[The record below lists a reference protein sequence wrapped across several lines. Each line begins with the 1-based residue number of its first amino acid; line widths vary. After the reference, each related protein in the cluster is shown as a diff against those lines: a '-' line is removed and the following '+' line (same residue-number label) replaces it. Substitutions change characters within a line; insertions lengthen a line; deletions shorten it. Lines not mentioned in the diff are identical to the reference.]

1 MSMTM
6 VEAINE
12 VVETVQ
18 EFPMSGALR
27 PSRQDPVDTTSI
39 YARAEEFI
47 DRESM
52 RIQAHG
58 YPENTDLCRP
68 FTPATDRV
76 TLPQNVLRVRAAGP
90 DAHRTL
96 VIREEVV
103 DEPVYDEQGNQT
115 GTTPVPYRRLY
126 DANRQTFSAGTGPV
140 FLDAVILLDVE
151 DLPRT
156 LQDVVVGSAKMKF
169 QRRMQ
174 GSQLADQQL
183 MMEYMQAE
191 AVVDRN
197 KAKDDAMLFNLRPM
211 VPGMGGGEQ
220 RQES

>member
-12 VVETVQ
+12 VVETVM
-18 EFPMSGALR
+18 EFPMSGTLR
-27 PSRQDPVDTTSI
+27 PSQQFPPDATSV

-47 DRESM
+47 SRESM

-58 YPENTDLCRP
+58 FPENTDLCRRFVP
-68 FTPATDRV
+68 TSDRV
-76 TLPQNVLRVRAAGP
+76 TLPANVLRIRGAGP
-90 DAHRTL
+90 DSHRTL
-96 VIREEVV
+96 VIREEIVSETTT
-103 DEPVYDEQGNQT
+103 DPDT
-115 GTTPVPYRRLY
+115 GETTTQDVPYRRVY
-126 DANRQTFSAGTGPV
+126 DANRQTFSMGTGEV
-140 FLDAVILLDVE
+140 FLDAVVLLDIE
-151 DLPRT
+151 DLPWT

-197 KAKDDAMLFNLRPM
+197 RPKDDAMLFNVRPM
-211 VPGMGGGEQ
+211 LPQQAQPQQQG
-220 RQES
+220 

>member
-1 MSMTM
+1 MPT
-6 VEAINE
+6 
-12 VVETVQ
+12 
-18 EFPMSGALR
+18 
-27 PSRQDPVDTTSI
+27 DTTSV
-39 YARAEEFI
+39 YSRAEEFI
-47 DRESM
+47 TSESM

-58 YPENTDLCRP
+58 FPDDTDMCRR
-68 FTPATDRV
+68 FTPGSNLI
-76 TLPQNVLRVRAAGP
+76 TLSQNVLRIRGAGP

-103 DEPVYDEQGNQT
+103 TEAVPDPDT
-115 GTTPVPYRRLY
+115 GVLTDTDVPYRRVY
-126 DANRQTFSAGTGPV
+126 DANRQTFDVGTADV
-140 FLDAVILLDVE
+140 FLYAVVLLDIE

-197 KAKDDAMLFNLRPM
+197 RPKDDAMLFNVRPM
-211 VPGMGGGEQ
+211 VPQSAPQQQGQ
-220 RQES
+220 